1 MSCPFIKLIKKR
13 MLQTK
18 SEGEFLI
25 QELDINLESEQIE
38 VVIVSDSEMN
48 TKRKEK

>member
-1 MSCPFIKLIKKR
+1 

-25 QELDINLESEQIE
+25 QELDIILESEQIE

-48 TKRKEK
+48 TKKKEK

>member
-1 MSCPFIKLIKKR
+1 

-25 QELDINLESEQIE
+25 QELDINIESEQIE

-48 TKRKEK
+48 TKKKEK

>member
-1 MSCPFIKLIKKR
+1 

-48 TKRKEK
+48 TKKKEK

>member
-1 MSCPFIKLIKKR
+1 

>member
-1 MSCPFIKLIKKR
+1 

-25 QELDINLESEQIE
+25 QELDINIESEQIE
-38 VVIVSDSEMN
+38 VVVVSDSEMN
-48 TKRKEK
+48 TKKKEK